1 MLNSDFFKAARFK
14 KVKSPTEFIVGVLKL
29 VGSQSEMAP
38 GMTKYASAISV
49 MGQQLLDPPTVEGW
63 HTGGEWIDGG
73 NLTERVNFAVDEIGD
88 GAAPGIQAIIQ
99 RVKDSE
105 ALGSSESIVTAV
117 LAETGSVEVS
127 ERTLQALKDF
137 ADDAAG
143 EDDAIRVIRLLR
155 LAVATPEYQF
165 A

>member
-1 MLNSDFFKAARFK
+1 
-14 KVKSPTEFIVGVLKL
+14 
-29 VGSQSEMAP
+29 MAP

-88 GAAPGIQAIIQ
+88 GAGPGIQSIIQ

-105 ALGSSESIVTAV
+105 ALGSIESMVAAV
-117 LAETGSVEVS
+117 LAEAGSVEIS
-127 ERTLQALKDF
+127 EGTRQALTEF
-137 ADDAAG
+137 ANDLEG
-143 EDDAIRVIRLLR
+143 EDDATRVIRLLR